1 MGLAD
6 VAAVVLAEVLAVT
19 VGLLTC
25 LTATGIAGS
34 DCRMVAEAELV
45 VVGHPT
51 RKLDEPKK
59 KKTKAGSKQKFGQR
73 YPCAMYEQLV

>member
-59 KKTKAGSKQKFGQR
+59 KKPRQGQNR
-73 YPCAMYEQLV
+73 NSGRDTHVQCTNS